1 MSDDAIPLPTGYQ
14 LSALDP
20 IYRETP
26 WIPLGRLRSE
36 DPVHHDE
43 QLGRYFLTRGKEV
56 AELIKN
62 RDLHADPRKA
72 KEGSFSQTIYGTA
85 SVELSLIMLDDPEHK
100 RQRDLVLKAFNKR
113 AVDAMIPKI
122 KKIAQEL
129 CDNIEALDGEFDFV
143 QSLASPLP
151 VTMLA
156 DMLGIK
162 ESDRQNFRRWALGC
176 MHSLNPFKTPE
187 QQILYDESVSV
198 FADFLTAEIKNRRAN
213 PTDDLITGLALA
225 EEEGDTLTTTD
236 IIRLIRLIMI
246 AGILTTTD
254 LLGSGVVQMLKNP
267 DQLAKFRACPD
278 LHDNAIDEILRVD
291 PPLAQVLRSAHV
303 DMQVADK
310 SVKKGESLHISLLGV
325 HYDPE
330 LNPDPMKFDIERKNI
345 QHFAFGGGAHYCL
358 GAALGKVQAKILLP
372 LFFEKFPNIAFAPN
386 RDVKHKIAPAF
397 NGYGEI
403 WLVK

>member
-26 WIPLGRLRSE
+26 WIPLGRLRTE

-43 QLGRYFLTRGKEV
+43 QLGRYFLTRAKEV
-56 AELIKN
+56 SDLIKN

-72 KEGSFSQTIYGTA
+72 KEGSFSHTIYAKG
-85 SVELSLIMLDDPEHK
+85 SEELSLIMLDDPEHK

-113 AVDAMIPKI
+113 AVDAMVPQI
-122 KKIAQEL
+122 KQIVQDL
-129 CDNIEALDGEFDFV
+129 CDTIEAQDGEFDFV
-143 QSLASPLP
+143 QSLGSPLP
-151 VTMLA
+151 INMLA

-162 ESDRQNFRRWALGC
+162 QSDRVNFRRWALGC

-187 QQILYDESVSV
+187 ETILYDESCNV
-198 FADFLTAEIKNRRAN
+198 FADFLTAEIENRRIN
-213 PTDDLITGLALA
+213 PSDDLISGLALA
-225 EEEGDTLTTTD
+225 EEAGDTLTTTD

-254 LLGSGVVQMLKNP
+254 LMGSGVVQLLKNP
-267 DQLAKFRACPD
+267 DQLAKFRARPD

-310 SVKKGESLHISLLGV
+310 FVKKGDSLHISLLGV

-330 LNPDPMKFDIERKNI
+330 LNPDPTKFDIERKNI

-358 GAALGKVQAKILLP
+358 GAALGKVQAKIALP
-372 LFFEKFPNIAFAPN
+372 MLFERFPNLAFAPE
-386 RDVKHKIAPAF
+386 REIKHKIAPAF
-397 NGYGEI
+397 NGYGEV